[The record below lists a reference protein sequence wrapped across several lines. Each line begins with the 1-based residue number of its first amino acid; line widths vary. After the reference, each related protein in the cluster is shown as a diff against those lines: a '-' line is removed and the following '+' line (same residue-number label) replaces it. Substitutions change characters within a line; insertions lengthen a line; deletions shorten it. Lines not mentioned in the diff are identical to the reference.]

1 MNIFESYLEEFS
13 QSVSLGDFLLN
24 LLLASILC
32 AVLRLFY
39 IRYGYAI
46 SNRSRF
52 ANIFIPLGLTTLLII
67 TIVKSSIALS
77 LGLVGAL
84 SIVRFRAA
92 IKDPE
97 ELTYLFLS
105 IAVGLAAGAGQI
117 LVALVAFVFIL
128 SVLYLMHRF
137 NGFDS
142 FRKDDTL
149 MLNIKTD
156 VEDVKKIS
164 GILTDKLPFV
174 ELKRIDQHAEGLN
187 LSFKIKVDS
196 IDDVAG
202 IQQALTSL
210 SPNTYFS
217 MVDQAELAL

>member
-13 QSVSLGDFLLN
+13 QSVSLGDFILN
-24 LLLASILC
+24 LLLATILC
-32 AVLRLFY
+32 AILRVFY
-39 IRYGYAI
+39 IRFGYAI

-105 IAVGLAAGAGQI
+105 IAIGLAAGAGQI

-128 SVLYLMHRF
+128 GVLYLMHRM

-142 FRKDDTL
+142 LRKDDTHY
-149 MLNIKTD
+149 LNIKTD
-156 VEDVKKIS
+156 IKDVKKIS
-164 GILTDKLPFV
+164 ALLTKNLPFV
-174 ELKRIDQHAEGLN
+174 ELKRVDTHAEGLN

-196 IDDVAG
+196 IEDVS
-202 IQQALTSL
+202 QMQEALTAL
-210 SPNTYFS
+210 SANTYFS
-217 MVDQAELAL
+217 MVDQPELTL